1 MNTKDIARVVLSAQK
16 IRDDSFNIKEFRQ
29 AVEDHAYGIS
39 DMYRFYGVDT
49 DDAVYKAVENSGLD
63 DDMARLI
70 YLLIDAHW
78 QSMEIW
84 AKNVL
89 EKG

>member
-1 MNTKDIARVVLSAQK
+1 MNTKDIARVIQEAQK
-16 IRDDSFNIKEFRQ
+16 IREDSFNIREFKQ
-29 AVEDHAYGIS
+29 AVAKHDCGIS
-39 DMYRFYGVDT
+39 DMYRFYGIDIN
-49 DDAVYKAVENSGLD
+49 DAVYKAVENSGLD
-63 DDMARLI
+63 DDMVRLI

-89 EKG
+89 ENG